1 MLLWVSA
8 AKLLM
13 TVSLFSISGWNFNKN
28 WGPFA
33 PEANIG

>member
-8 AKLLM
+8 AKLFK

-28 WGPFA
+28 QGPFA
-33 PEANIG
+33 AEANTD